1 MPYNT
6 RRSLDERSFLR
17 SRRHRRRP
25 SPTKYPAP
33 CSPAALTKYFVLRP
47 HTLPSAL
54 FLPAAS
60 CLIQVLALTSSFVP
74 RSHQFIWLTNISPTS
89 YDALANSRCWSK
101 PWLPCQAVHNGDL
114 QDLQHLLSEGV
125 NLYVA
130 TTTATPL
137 HLAAPTPEPRH
148 THPWTTTHFAVRMFP
163 SGSKY
168 FCFVVFWV
176 GRGGRCCG
184 EYLCRWE
191 ALSCPVLVGVCSPFS
206 YQMEMN
212 CNAVEVECWRCG
224 EE

>member
-60 CLIQVLALTSSFVP
+60 CPIQVLALTSSFVP

-89 YDALANSRCWSK
+89 YDALRSHSRTADADPNHDCRAKQMTMASAK
-101 PWLPCQAVHNGDL
+101 RAKSCCYPYVS
-114 QDLQHLLSEGV
+114 HLLLLYYISE
-125 NLYVA
+125 LKSS
-130 TTTATPL
+130 
-137 HLAAPTPEPRH
+137 HFIKQ
-148 THPWTTTHFAVRMFP
+148 TTHT
-163 SGSKY
+163 K
-168 FCFVVFWV
+168 
-176 GRGGRCCG
+176 
-184 EYLCRWE
+184 
-191 ALSCPVLVGVCSPFS
+191 
-206 YQMEMN
+206 
-212 CNAVEVECWRCG
+212 
-224 EE
+224 